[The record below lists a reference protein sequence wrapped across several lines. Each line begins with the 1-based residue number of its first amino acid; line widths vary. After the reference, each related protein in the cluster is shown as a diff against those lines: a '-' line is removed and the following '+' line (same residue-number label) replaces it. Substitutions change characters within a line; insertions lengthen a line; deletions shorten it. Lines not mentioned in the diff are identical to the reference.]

1 MEKYFERHKLLK
13 LTQEEIC
20 NLNIQSLSMKE
31 IDIPVINLS
40 TKKVPGPAGFTRE
53 FYQVFKGV
61 MLPILHS
68 LSENRGEGYISYL
81 IERPKRFTKKLLQLK
96 NCIRCMDIVNM

>member
-13 LTQEEIC
+13 LAQEEIC

-31 IDIPVINLS
+31 IEVVVTNFS
-40 TKKVPGPAGFTRE
+40 TKKAPGPGGFTCE
-53 FYQVFKGV
+53 FYQLFKGV

-68 LSENRGEGYISYL
+68 LSEKRGEGTFPTL
-81 IERPKRFTKKLLQLK
+81 
-96 NCIRCMDIVNM
+96 